1 MKKIFRVV
9 LVIGLLSFA
18 VAGITILIRN
28 NSNNNSMA
36 YSMNNSGGG
45 NGEIPAQQIY
55 IEKETIY
62 F

>member
-1 MKKIFRVV
+1 MKKIFRVA

-28 NSNNNSMA
+28 NSNSNSMP
-36 YSMNNSGGG
+36 YSMNGSGSGS
-45 NGEIPAQQIY
+45 GEIPAQQIY
-55 IEKETIY
+55 IERETIY